1 MEPRY
6 ANKREVVRHGQNE
19 HPLIPDRDAG
29 KGQLV
34 GLLSYLGCLTC
45 SQEMQASVN
54 VLTLR
59 RLCQCHVYVYRGR
72 PL

>member
-54 VLTLR
+54 V
-59 RLCQCHVYVYRGR
+59 
-72 PL
+72 